1 MLYYGLSVSSQAA
14 LRIQNIDCLTPTTTA
29 GAAAAAAMTARSAI
43 QSPVLLRRRIPKTP
57 HSCHLN
63 FVLGFVA
70 ALEWGFAPK
79 RSIIGS

>member
-1 MLYYGLSVSSQAA
+1 MLDYGLIVSSQAA
-14 LRIQNIDCLTPTTTA
+14 LRIQNIDCLTPTTTP
-29 GAAAAAAMTARSAI
+29 GAAAAMTARSAI